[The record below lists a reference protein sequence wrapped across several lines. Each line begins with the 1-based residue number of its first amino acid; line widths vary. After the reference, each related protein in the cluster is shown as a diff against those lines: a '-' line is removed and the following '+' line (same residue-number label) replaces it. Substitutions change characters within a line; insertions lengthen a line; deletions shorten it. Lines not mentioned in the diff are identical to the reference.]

1 MPALS
6 YGDYL
11 DVLQTMRKSALKHDR
26 RTTSK
31 GLDAHG
37 NLIFVS
43 TDTTFK
49 LIPPA
54 MLMDL
59 PALRSRLMADRSVAM
74 HRLQTLFCAAATVAA
89 LTRRSKQDLLNA
101 RDQVSKIDQRLS
113 AVQKELGIST
123 VAGQES
129 VQRCEAR
136 VSELTRDL
144 NELKNEQPGKHD
156 EESTKKYIRLNRELL
171 DTSMALA
178 VKRDSEVTDTRYMET
193 RPCQISY
200 KGVTATD
207 IRVHF
212 I

>member
-43 TDTTFK
+43 NDTTFK
-49 LIPPA
+49 LVPPT

-59 PALRSRLMADRSVAM
+59 PALRSGLMADRSVVM
-74 HRLQTLFCAAATVAA
+74 HRLRTLFCAAASVPS
-89 LTRRSKQDLLNA
+89 LTKKSQQDLSDA
-101 RDQVSKIDQRLS
+101 MEKVSEIDEKLG
-113 AVQKELGIST
+113 AVQRELGVST

-129 VQRCEAR
+129 VQKSEAR
-136 VSELTRDL
+136 LSELTRDL
-144 NELKNEQPGKHD
+144 NELKSNGPDKHD
-156 EESTKKYIRLNRELL
+156 EDSTKKYIRLNRELL

-178 VKRDSEVTDTRYMET
+178 TQRESEVTDTRYMES

-200 KGVTATD
+200 KGVSADD